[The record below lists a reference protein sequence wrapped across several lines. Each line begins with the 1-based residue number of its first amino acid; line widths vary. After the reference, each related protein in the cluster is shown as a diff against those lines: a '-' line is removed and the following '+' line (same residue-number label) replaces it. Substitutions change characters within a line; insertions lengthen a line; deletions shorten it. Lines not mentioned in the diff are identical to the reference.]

1 VVKRIEMYLQQ
12 IVSFLKSSSKKS

>member
-1 VVKRIEMYLQQ
+1 MYLQQ